1 MKEKIHYA
9 IEGALAVAVI
19 ILFIFHFSGNKN
31 DFSNSNVV
39 VREHGTVS
47 DVMSVAYIDLDSLME
62 NYTYSIVLSEYIA
75 KEFENSRAKLTQQAR
90 KFQSDY
96 EEFQRKIE
104 TGSFLSRERAETE
117 GQRLAKRQ
125 KDLQDLEAQY
135 AQELSEKQMRENS
148 AMRQII
154 YTQIN
159 AFNKDK
165 GYHFIFGKMGESI
178 LYANGVYNITAEV
191 IDYLNRNYTPPAFLS
206 DQ

>member
-9 IEGALAVAVI
+9 IEGALAVAII
-19 ILFIFHFSGNKN
+19 ILFVFHFTGNKKN
-31 DFSNSNVV
+31 LQDSNVV
-39 VREHGTVS
+39 VSDHGTVS
-47 DVMSVAYIDLDSLME
+47 DVMSIAYIDLDSLME

-96 EEFQRKIE
+96 EEFQRKVE
-104 TGSFLSRERAETE
+104 TNSFLSRERAESE
-117 GQRLAKRQ
+117 AQRLSKRQ
-125 KDLQDLEAQY
+125 EDLQKLEAQY
-135 AQELSEKQMRENS
+135 TQELSEKQMRENS

-178 LYANGVYNITAEV
+178 LYANGAYNVTAEV

-206 DQ
+206 AQ